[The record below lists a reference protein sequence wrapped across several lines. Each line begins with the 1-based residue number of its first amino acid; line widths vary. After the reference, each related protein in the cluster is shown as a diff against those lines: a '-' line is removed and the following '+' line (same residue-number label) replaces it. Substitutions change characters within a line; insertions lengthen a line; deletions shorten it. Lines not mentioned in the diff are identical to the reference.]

1 MLPTYFEGR
10 HARVRSAVGRLGTA
24 PERKAAKDELFAD
37 LTLEEVEKVTILQ
50 TLEAAGGNKS
60 ETARRL
66 SITRRTLHK
75 KLKKYG
81 VM

>member
-1 MLPTYFEGR
+1 MLHTYFEGR
-10 HARVRSAVGRLGTA
+10 HAGVRSAVGRLGPA
-24 PERKAAKDELFAD
+24 PERQAARDELFAD

-60 ETARRL
+60 ETARQL
-66 SITRRTLHK
+66 TITRRTLHK